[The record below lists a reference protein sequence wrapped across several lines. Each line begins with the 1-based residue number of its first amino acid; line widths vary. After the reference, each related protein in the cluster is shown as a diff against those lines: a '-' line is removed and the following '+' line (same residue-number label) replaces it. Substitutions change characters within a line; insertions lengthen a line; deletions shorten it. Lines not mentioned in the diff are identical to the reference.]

1 MAKQWS
7 AALGAVSSFE
17 TRHARGPGAFTPI
30 TPISRLWYSGFVQSR
45 GLSDVRNGVDKFA
58 RVIGP
63 RIVEQCPALALLDNA
78 AVAQDDGVI
87 AHHANHVEVV
97 ADEEQRQIVLASQ
110 PVEQLQDHRLYR
122 NVKRGRGFVQYQQAW
137 AAGDGASDTDAGLLA
152 AG

>member
-58 RVIGP
+58 RVIGS
-63 RIVEQCPALALLDNA
+63 R
-78 AVAQDDGVI
+78 
-87 AHHANHVEVV
+87 VV
-97 ADEEQRQIVLASQ
+97 KQSLS
-110 PVEQLQDHRLYR
+110 
-122 NVKRGRGFVQYQQAW
+122 G
-137 AAGDGASDTDAGLLA
+137 GASTRMTELSGCGYFAMYCPKMK
-152 AG
+152 